1 MHHWLNFLPPPL
13 LPLSSVPHC
22 SQICGIVL
30 VVVAQVMQVDISSSA
45 AGSSQCST
53 AQPNASLHLP
63 CVSDNSTTNSSHHQ
77 FANPAMPQD
86 FSNAMLL
93 YVVLVVAVFLLFVV
107 AFRPS
112 YRRVSD
118 DKRKDFEASTYVHSP
133 NLNS

>member
-1 MHHWLNFLPPPL
+1 MVKFPPSFPPSL
-13 LPLSSVPHC
+13 LSPLSSVPRC

-30 VVVAQVMQVDISSSA
+30 VVVAQVMQVDISS
-45 AGSSQCST
+45 AGTSQCST
-53 AQPNASLHLP
+53 SQPNASLHLP

-77 FANPAMPQD
+77 FTNPAMPQD

-112 YRRVSD
+112 YRRISD